1 MSDQSRQECS
11 SQHAKLICPG
21 VDFALFG
28 YNSLKGNPLRSG
40 RDPGFTYP
48 IFDASHVTS
57 DCQNSASRGI
67 VVLPDVSCVTSFKS
81 EVVRTP
87 YELTRLL
94 AVTSRLD
101 PGGDGW
107 GALFAG
113 NEDFQKLSLEL
124 EQSVLVV
131 STATC
136 SLYQVTH
143 LQRKPP
149 FHPMFLEWVLR
160 LNSTHDQDVYL
171 EFVNT
176 YGTHF
181 VSRARLGA
189 SITLVHKMDNNVYW
203 RQTEGHVTAAADYSA
218 AALLGL
224 SSTLT
229 SAQQH
234 AADEFRNQVETNII
248 AVGVTPLS
256 DDKNIAWITAA
267 RESPMAIS
275 YDLISVENLFSEALM
290 GKGSPLQ
297 RYAIDHV
304 NIKSTLMTVKKEY
317 CQALKTKYLIDV
329 CKDLS
334 PGWTLFQTRLLGP
347 SKYTSVVSVDQC
359 AEECYQLS
367 GCVAVSL
374 CKGCHGNGTEWKDCR
389 LFSAGDI
396 HSAVSDLQWQTVI
409 LVNKLQALLKL
420 PNTTGVV
427 DSRSQPV
434 NLTVT
439 SARDCY
445 NSCFEDNSCMAFTL
459 HDNPVS
465 GFTCTRYADS
475 LLSLK
480 QEMGVN
486 FYFFS
491 SPLKS
496 IVKSEQPVSL
506 GDSTTTSDWYKVSCI
521 TDAECPVENA
531 MCFVDRCLCLP
542 GFFFSTRDHTCSASK
557 CANTLY
563 NTKHQKIMKLF
574 TPHSRSKYYVYHLL
588 SAI

>member
-1 MSDQSRQECS
+1 MSDQPRQECL
-11 SQHAKLICPG
+11 SQRAKLACPG

-48 IFDASHVTS
+48 IFDASHVTT

-107 GALFAG
+107 GALFAA

-143 LQRKPP
+143 LQRRPP
-149 FHPMFLEWVLR
+149 FHPMFLEWILR
-160 LNSTHDQDVYL
+160 LNSTHDKDVYL

-234 AADEFRNQVETNII
+234 AADE
-248 AVGVTPLS
+248 
-256 DDKNIAWITAA
+256 
-267 RESPMAIS
+267 
-275 YDLISVENLFSEALM
+275 
-290 GKGSPLQ
+290 
-297 RYAIDHV
+297 
-304 NIKSTLMTVKKEY
+304 
-317 CQALKTKYLIDV
+317 
-329 CKDLS
+329 
-334 PGWTLFQTRLLGP
+334 
-347 SKYTSVVSVDQC
+347 
-359 AEECYQLS
+359 
-367 GCVAVSL
+367 
-374 CKGCHGNGTEWKDCR
+374 
-389 LFSAGDI
+389 
-396 HSAVSDLQWQTVI
+396 
-409 LVNKLQALLKL
+409 
-420 PNTTGVV
+420 
-427 DSRSQPV
+427 SQPV

-445 NSCFEDNSCMAFTL
+445 KSCFEDNSCMAFTL

-480 QEMGVN
+480 QEMGIN

-496 IVKSEQPVSL
+496 IVKSGQPVSL
-506 GDSTTTSDWYKVSCI
+506 GDSTTTSDWYKVSCV

-542 GFFFSTRDHTCSASK
+542 GFFFSTRDHTCSATRDNPCVQNLCPSLPVVIALFYCVLMNCYRQK
-557 CANTLY
+557 QGEMCA
-563 NTKHQKIMKLF
+563 
-574 TPHSRSKYYVYHLL
+574 HLDHDVNV
-588 SAI
+588 